1 MAAPAMEKTSVPG
14 VYKRGSRYMVV
25 YRDGAGR
32 QRKRSC
38 RTLAEAR
45 EQKAIATADV
55 ARGEDRRLSQ
65 VTFAEYARQWLD
77 TYGGSNGRGIRDE
90 TRADYRRRLEQ
101 DAIPYLGRLK
111 LSEIE
116 ARDLD
121 GLAAAV
127 AKRGVAPST
136 VRISLAP
143 VKALLAT
150 AHKRGEIRWN
160 PAAGYRSAY
169 THEAVDANGGDHD
182 EVVALGEEQLVA
194 VLEQLPARWRPFF
207 EFLAHT
213 GLRIGE
219 AIELRWRDVDLGAGT
234 LTVSRR
240 FYRGRV
246 APPKSKYG
254 RRTIR
259 LSQPVMQSLWRAGG
273 ASADPDEL
281 VFTADAGGRV
291 DQSNVMSRV
300 LKPAAASAGVGK
312 WIKTPRGRRAES
324 WVGFHTFRH
333 TCATMLF
340 RRGWNAAQVQRFLG
354 HHSPAFTL
362 STFVHLLPS
371 DLPQP
376 TFEPLQVG
384 NTRATEAT
392 STDRNETTS
401 EPADL
406 AQPSAAPQLTA
417 TA

>member
-1 MAAPAMEKTSVPG
+1 METPKMEKTGTPG
-14 VYKRGSRYMVV
+14 IYRRGGRYVV
-25 YRDGAGR
+25 VTRDGGGK
-32 QRKRSC
+32 QRKQFA

-45 EQKAIATADV
+45 ELKSIAGADV
-55 ARGEDRRLSQ
+55 ARGEDRRLSR
-65 VTFAEYARQWLD
+65 VTFAEYAREWLD
-77 TYGGSNGRGIRDE
+77 TYGGSNGKGIREE
-90 TRADYRRRLEQ
+90 TRGDYRRRLEQ
-101 DAIPYLGRLK
+101 DAIPYLGKLR

-116 ARDLD
+116 ARHLD
-121 GLAAAV
+121 GLASKIAG
-127 AKRGVAPST
+127 RGVAPAT

-160 PAAGYRSAY
+160 PAAGYRCAF
-169 THEAVDANGGDHD
+169 THEAVDQQGNDQN
-182 EVVALGEEQLVA
+182 EIVALGEPELA
-194 VLEQLPARWRPFF
+194 ALLEQVPEAWRPFF

-219 AIELRWRDVDLGAGT
+219 AIELRWRDIDLGAGT

-259 LSQPVMQSLWRAGG
+259 LSKPVMQSLWRAGG
-273 ASADPDEL
+273 ATAAVDDL
-281 VFTADAGGRV
+281 VFVADEGGRI
-291 DQSNVMSRV
+291 DQSNLMSRI
-300 LKPAAASAGVGK
+300 LKPAAANAGVGE

-362 STFVHLLPS
+362 STYVHLLPS
-371 DLPQP
+371 DLPEP
-376 TFEPLQVG
+376 TFEPLEVG

-392 STDRNETTS
+392 SNHRTETV
-401 EPADL
+401 
-406 AQPSAAPQLTA
+406 SAEAVSA
-417 TA
+417 

>member
-1 MAAPAMEKTSVPG
+1 MATPKMEKTGTPG
-14 VYKRGSRYMVV
+14 IYRRGGRYVV
-25 YRDGAGR
+25 VSRDGGGK
-32 QRKRSC
+32 QRKQFA

-45 EQKAIATADV
+45 DLKSIAGADV
-55 ARGEDRRLSQ
+55 ARGEDRRLSR
-65 VTFAEYARQWLD
+65 VTFAEYAREWLD
-77 TYGGSNGRGIRDE
+77 SYGGSNGHGIREE
-90 TRADYRRRLEQ
+90 TRGDYRRRLEQ
-101 DAIPYLGRLK
+101 DAIPYLGKLR

-121 GLAAAV
+121 GLAGKIAS
-127 AKRGVAPST
+127 RGVAPAT
-136 VRISLAP
+136 VRIALAP

-160 PAAGYRSAY
+160 PAAGYRCAF
-169 THEAVDANGGDHD
+169 THEAVDQHGRDQED
-182 EVVALGEEQLVA
+182 VVVALAEPELAALLGQTPE
-194 VLEQLPARWRPFF
+194 RWRPFF

-219 AIELRWRDVDLGAGT
+219 AIELRWRDIDLGAGT

-259 LSQPVMQSLWRAGG
+259 LSTPVMQSLWRLGG
-273 ASADPDEL
+273 AAAVADEL
-281 VFTADAGGRV
+281 VFVADEGGRI
-291 DQSNVMSRV
+291 DQSNLMSRV
-300 LKPAAASAGVGK
+300 LKPAAANAGVGE

-362 STFVHLLPS
+362 STYVHLLPS

-376 TFEPLQVG
+376 TFEPLEVG
-384 NTRATEAT
+384 NARATEAT
-392 STDRNETTS
+392 SNDRT
-401 EPADL
+401 EPV
-406 AQPSAAPQLTA
+406 SAGAVSA
-417 TA
+417 